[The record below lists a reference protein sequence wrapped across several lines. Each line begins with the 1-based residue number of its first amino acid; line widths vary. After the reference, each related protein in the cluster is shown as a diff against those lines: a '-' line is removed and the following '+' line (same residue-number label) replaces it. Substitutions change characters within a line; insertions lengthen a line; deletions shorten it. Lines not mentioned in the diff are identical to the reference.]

1 MADGYDPKKSKVSDD
16 RMETWRTEPVSGNL
30 QDVPGIGPAAVGKL
44 AANEITNTYQL
55 FGKYLMLKGPDT
67 EEHAVECVEH
77 AEKFWHFLKGIGIVA
92 HRSAIVKAISEKA
105 AGFFPGIYDAN
116 MYDDDDD
123 EDGDE

>member
-1 MADGYDPKKSKVSDD
+1 
-16 RMETWRTEPVSGNL
+16 METWRTEPVSGNL

-44 AANEITNTYQL
+44 TQEDITNTYQL

-67 EEHAVECVEH
+67 QEHQVECIEH
-77 AEKFWHFLKGIGIVA
+77 AEKFWHFLKAIGIVS

-105 AGFFPGIYDAN
+105 ASFFPGIYDAN

-123 EDGDE
+123 DDEDE